1 MLNPNDYIDVFTWP
15 PPFPSATFM
24 HMNTYKVGGVL
35 KSTQSFSHFVLLIDL
50 IEANHFLRWVVG
62 SADPKGTLHAHMI
75 NPNLR

>member
-24 HMNTYKVGGVL
+24 HMNTYEVGGVL
-35 KSTQSFSHFVLLIDL
+35 KSTQSFSHFVLVLIWWGKS
-50 IEANHFLRWVVG
+50 FLRWFVG
-62 SADPKGTLHAHMI
+62 SADPDGTLHAHMI